1 MQVRP
6 VRQHLHIVGCVAEI
20 PAVLGLFKEDGIH
33 RSHTGREIVP
43 VERLRHRRRLA
54 GPLFL
59 HGLRHLTHLGRR
71 GAGPDGVGE
80 NVHLGKA
87 APADEV
93 QRLGKF
99 LLRLLRKPGDEVRG
113 DSGVV
118 KILI

>member
-1 MQVRP
+1 M
-6 VRQHLHIVGCVAEI
+6 
-20 PAVLGLFKEDGIH
+20 
-33 RSHTGREIVP
+33 
-43 VERLRHRRRLA
+43 ERLRHRRRLA